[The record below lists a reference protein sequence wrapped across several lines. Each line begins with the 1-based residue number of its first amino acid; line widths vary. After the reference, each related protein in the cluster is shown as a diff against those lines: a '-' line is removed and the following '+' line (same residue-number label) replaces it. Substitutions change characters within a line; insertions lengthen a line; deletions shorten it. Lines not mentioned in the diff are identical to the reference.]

1 MKRVLIVLLLI
12 ATSLP
17 GVWGDGLLDAAL
29 KDYQTGNYLGALEG
43 FQKVLQEGGAV
54 QADEALL
61 GQAKTFF
68 ALLDYDNAGKS
79 LTTLMT
85 RYPHSPFISSA
96 MYWKARVAL
105 AQHDPQN
112 ALLLFDGYLKTQP
125 KGRKVPESLF
135 WMGEAASELGQNEAA
150 ENILRQLIYS
160 YPTSGRVEAAR
171 YRLEV
176 LGLDQNIQKL
186 LDLLRWSNAESL
198 NAAAEYQRRER
209 EFEQALLLYQKK
221 LLNGPGGDAMARILS
236 LQKEIADKDATILSL
251 KAQLAGGRVQGNS
264 DAAAKLVQLKLQALE
279 LKDFFLEWRLN
290 HEKS

>member
-1 MKRVLIVLLLI
+1 MKRVLIVFLLI
-12 ATSLP
+12 SFSLS
-17 GVWGDGLLDAAL
+17 GVWGDSVLDSAL
-29 KDYQTGNYLGALEG
+29 QAYQTGNYLVALEG
-43 FQKVLQEGGAV
+43 FQKVLQGADAAH
-54 QADEALL
+54 ADEALL

-68 ALLDYDNAGKS
+68 ALLDYENAGKS
-79 LTTLMT
+79 LTTMMA
-85 RYPHSPFISSA
+85 RFPHSALISSA
-96 MYWKARVAL
+96 MYWKARIAL

-125 KGRKVPESLF
+125 KGPDVPESLF

-150 ENILRQLIYS
+150 ANILRQLIYT

-176 LGLDQNIQKL
+176 LGLEQNIQKL

-198 NAAAEYQRRER
+198 NAASEYQRRER

-236 LQKEIADKDATILSL
+236 LQKEIAEKDATILSL
-251 KAQLAGGRVQGNS
+251 KAQLTGGHAQENS
-264 DAAAKLVQLKLQALE
+264 DATAKLVQLKLEALE